1 MPGAPVKNPDLLKE
15 VLEFLSDPST
25 DWAVP
30 NDTIR
35 GAPSG
40 GAERSELQAM
50 IARKRHNDAVRLAE
64 LNLLRRIRQEGLTGD
79 QIREM
84 ERAQALAA
92 SSRGS
97 DLKHGSTHSES
108 NADAPGAIRRSKLHS
123 DDAVTQLL
131 PPRNKGRAD
140 DAGNVGPMAATP
152 ESRGTGAARQTGS
165 GASAREKDHAG
176 AMPHEREQGGAGELE
191 EVNHDDELDQA
202 AIAFANADFGG
213 CESTLRELVGP
224 GGRRRRHVPTWRA
237 LLDLYRATGQQSDFE
252 RLAVA
257 YTRDLGQTPPQW
269 VSIPRMAM
277 NIAEQPP
284 RPGADPA
291 GKSRAGAL
299 DAPTWQCPM
308 LLDATAVSSMRA
320 FTQREQAAK
329 VIDWTTVKVL
339 THEGAQ
345 RLLECLQA
353 CADTPERLV
362 WKGTTALLDLLR
374 DTPRAE
380 GRPEDEVLW
389 QVRLAVVRLMGVQGP
404 YDLMALDFEAAYGK
418 TAPAWSPAAAKIV
431 LAEHR
436 QPPNLATGAD
446 FSVSTLYDRLR
457 GPSETTVELVGQL
470 TGDINDT
477 LARMLAA
484 IQGSRSVKVS
494 CLRLIRVD
502 LMAAGELLNWMG
514 ARHAEGRMVRFVE
527 VHRLLALF
535 FCAMGL
541 DDHATI
547 ELRSL

>member
-15 VLEFLSDPST
+15 VLEFLSNPST
-25 DWAVP
+25 DWADP
-30 NDTIR
+30 NDAVH

-40 GAERSELQAM
+40 SAERSELQAM
-50 IARKRHNDAVRLAE
+50 IARKRHNDAVRHAE

-92 SSRGS
+92 GSRGS
-97 DLKHGSTHSES
+97 DLKHGSTHSGS
-108 NADAPGAIRRSKLHS
+108 NADAPGAVRRSKEHS

-131 PPRNKGRAD
+131 PPRSKGRAD
-140 DAGNVGPMAATP
+140 DAGAVGPTAATP
-152 ESRGTGAARQTGS
+152 ESRGTGTPGETDP
-165 GASAREKDHAG
+165 GASARGKDRAG
-176 AMPHEREQGGAGELE
+176 AMPHEREQGGPEEPE
-191 EVNHDDELDQA
+191 EVHHDDELVQA

-213 CESTLRELVGP
+213 CESTLRELVSP

-257 YTRDLGQTPPQW
+257 YTRDLGQTPPRW

-277 NIAEQPP
+277 NVTEQPP

-299 DAPTWQCPM
+299 DAQGWQCPM
-308 LLDATAVSSMRA
+308 LLDATAISSMQA
-320 FTQREQAAK
+320 FTRHEQAARI
-329 VIDWTTVKVL
+329 IDWTTVKVL

-353 CADTPERLV
+353 FADTPARLV

-418 TAPAWSPAAAKIV
+418 PAPAWSPAAAKIV
-431 LAEHR
+431 LAEHL
-436 QPPNLATGAD
+436 QSPSSAAGAD
-446 FSVSTLYDRLR
+446 SSAAHLSDRLR
-457 GPSETTVELVGQL
+457 GPSEITVELVGQL

-494 CLRLIRVD
+494 CIRLIRVD
-502 LMAAGELLNWMG
+502 LMAAGELLNWVG
-514 ARHAEGRMVRFVE
+514 VRRAEGRVVRFVE

-541 DDHATI
+541 DDHAAI